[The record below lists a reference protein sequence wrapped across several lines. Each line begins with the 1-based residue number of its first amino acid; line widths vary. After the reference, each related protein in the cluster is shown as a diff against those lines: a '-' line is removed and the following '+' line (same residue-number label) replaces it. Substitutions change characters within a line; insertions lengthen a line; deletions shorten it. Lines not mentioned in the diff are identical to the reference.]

1 MTAKKNG
8 RNRMNVEIAQH
19 LASLRRQKGY
29 SQEALAAELGLSRQA
44 ISKWERAESQ
54 PDTGN
59 LIALADLYGVTLDE
73 LVRVEADIADDV
85 RFEDAE
91 RNAQQE
97 RDEELAAQAEAAA
110 GIAATEAAAVNA
122 ASTGAIGA
130 TGAANVAADAA
141 VGAAEAKAAAAQAQA
156 AAARAEA
163 AASGAAAS
171 GTEAMSAA
179 PGTVHGGMPGSF
191 PIGMPGAIPGG
202 MPGAAPN
209 GMPGA
214 TGAAPNGMPGNAPG
228 AAPGAH
234 PYAGNGFQ
242 PPMPPGPSAPK
253 PPKSPWLTFPY
264 PLLVVV
270 LFLLA
275 GFLFHAWNPAW
286 VLFLTIPFYYWIA
299 NVITN
304 DPNYKAERNERFRQ

>member
-1 MTAKKNG
+1 MTAKKNR

-110 GIAATEAAAVNA
+110 VDA
-122 ASTGAIGA
+122 ASAGA
-130 TGAANVAADAA
+130 TGAAS
-141 VGAAEAKAAAAQAQA
+141 AAEAKAAAAQAQA

-163 AASGAAAS
+163 AASGAGAP

-179 PGTVHGGMPGSF
+179 PGTVHGGMPGSS

-202 MPGAAPN
+202 MPGSAPN
-209 GMPGA
+209 GMQGA
-214 TGAAPNGMPGNAPG
+214 TGAAPNGMPGNAPS
-228 AAPGAH
+228 ATPGPH
-234 PYAGNGFQ
+234 PYPGNGFQ
-242 PPMPPGPSAPK
+242 PPMPPGPAAPK

-304 DPNYKAERNERFRQ
+304 DPDYQAERNERFRQ